1 MYNMGQI
8 GDEQAEDVIRELEDQ
23 VARNDRISKE
33 ELRRLLR
40 EEEGME
46 ELDQYEDREE
56 DDVKV
61 KNKKQ

>member
-56 DDVKV
+56 DGVKV